1 MIDNIFG
8 TDGIRATMGTATFTP
23 LLLQQL
29 GKAIAQWSINKY
41 NKNPK
46 ILLGHDTRISC
57 DFVKSSLKSG
67 LLLYPIQ
74 LYDGQILTSPAVCQL
89 ITFQED
95 FDCGII
101 ISASHNPYHDNGI
114 KIIDKT
120 GKLSLEDE
128 LIISALFQ
136 EKNNSYDYNNLGT
149 EILWPQAEQLYI
161 NTLNS
166 FFHLDFLT
174 GKKIILDCAHG
185 ASFRLAPHIFKQFGA
200 TTIILHNKPDGYNIN
215 QNCGALYPLSLQKAV
230 IDHHADAGF
239 AFDGDADRV
248 IMVNKNGKIKDGDD
262 ILALLL
268 NHPQYKATQ
277 HMVGT
282 IMSNQ
287 GFEFHLN
294 NHGKK
299 LIRTA
304 VGDKYVCASLVE
316 QGLLVGGEPSGH
328 IIARDYLNTG
338 DGIFI
343 ALRVLES
350 LIINDN
356 WEMKTFEKFPQV
368 LLNVPVLQKKDLT
381 GNPCEQIISYWR
393 KELHNGRI
401 IIRYSGTENLLR
413 IMIEDNDYQHAYAIG
428 DQLAQQLLEVLN

>member
-8 TDGIRATMGTATFTP
+8 TDGIRATMGTATLTP

-57 DFVKSSLKSG
+57 DLVKSALKSG

-74 LYDGQILTSPAVCQL
+74 IFDGHILTSPAVCQL
-89 ITFQED
+89 IAFQEH

-120 GKLSLEDE
+120 GKLSLDDE
-128 LIISALFQ
+128 LMISALFQ
-136 EKNNSYDYNNLGT
+136 EQNTHHNYLHLGS
-149 EILWPQAEQLYI
+149 EIFWSQAEQSYI
-161 NTLNS
+161 NTLSS
-166 FFHLDFLT
+166 FFTKNFLI

-185 ASFRLAPHIFKQFGA
+185 ASFRLAPQIFNQFGA
-200 TTIILHNKPDGYNIN
+200 TTIILHNQPDGCNIN
-215 QNCGALYPLSLQKAV
+215 HNCGALHPLSLQKAV
-230 IDHHADAGF
+230 IEHQADAGF

-248 IMVNKNGKIKDGDD
+248 IVVNKNGQIKDGDD

-268 NHPQYKATQ
+268 NHPHYKHTTQ
-277 HMVGT
+277 VVGT

-287 GFEFHLN
+287 GFEFFLN
-294 NHGKK
+294 NQSKT

-316 QGLLVGGEPSGH
+316 KGLILGGEPSGH
-328 IIARDYLNTG
+328 IIVRDYLNTG

-356 WEMKTFEKFPQV
+356 WKMETFEKFPQV
-368 LLNVPVLQKKDLT
+368 LLNVPVLQRKDLAS
-381 GNPCEQIISYWR
+381 NPYEQIITRWR
-393 KELHNGRI
+393 NELQSGRI

-413 IMIEDNDYQHAYAIG
+413 IMIEDNDYHHAHAIG
-428 DQLAQQLLEVLN
+428 DRLVQQLLEVLN